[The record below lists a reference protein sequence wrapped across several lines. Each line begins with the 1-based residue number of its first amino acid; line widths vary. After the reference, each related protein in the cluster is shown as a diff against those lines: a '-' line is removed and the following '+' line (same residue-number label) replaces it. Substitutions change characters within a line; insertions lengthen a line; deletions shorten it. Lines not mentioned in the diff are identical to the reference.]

1 MIDEL
6 CPLNDVN
13 RDLVQLVDDE
23 VEISV
28 DPILES

>member
-13 RDLVQLVDDE
+13 GELVQLVGDE
-23 VEISV
+23 AEISV